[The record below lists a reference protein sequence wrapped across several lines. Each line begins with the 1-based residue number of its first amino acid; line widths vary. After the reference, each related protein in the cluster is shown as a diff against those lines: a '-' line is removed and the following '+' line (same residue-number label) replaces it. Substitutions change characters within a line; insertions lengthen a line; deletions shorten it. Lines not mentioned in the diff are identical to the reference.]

1 MKVADLFFE
10 ERDEPFKYTPEELAA
25 LPEPSPANIE
35 DAFRVQK
42 VAFNQR
48 TGMGGTPNSQ
58 NVIYLG
64 FAAEMK
70 PSQFLRVA
78 LDADR
83 SDDAKKFV
91 GLIREHAPVA
101 SPFLEIHFNEREWEE
116 GAELRVSVHGHEGRG
131 RMWAIDEVNG
141 NTPVPVHFFILGG
154 GRARHLSEKFFKD
167 FREAGL
173 VKERAGEGARPIPMT
188 YRKIFWNGQT
198 L

>member
-1 MKVADLFFE
+1 MKVSELFE
-10 ERDEPFKYTPEELAA
+10 DREEPFKYSQEEFDALAG
-25 LPEPSPANIE
+25 PNPTNIE
-35 DAFRVQK
+35 EAFRVQN

-48 TGMGGTPNSQ
+48 KGLGGTPNSQ
-58 NVIYLG
+58 NVVYLG

-70 PSQFLRVA
+70 PSQFLKVA

-91 GLIREHAPVA
+91 GFIRERAPVA
-101 SPFLEIHFNEREWEE
+101 SPFLEIRANLREWEE
-116 GAELRVSVHGHEGRG
+116 DGAELRVEVKGHEGRG

-141 NTPVPVHFFILGG
+141 NTPVPVHFFVLGG
-154 GRARHLSEKFFKD
+154 NRARHLSEKFFKD

-173 VKERAGEGARPIPMT
+173 VKERAGEGAKPTPINFG
-188 YRKIFWNGQT
+188 RIFWNGKT